1 MKIVI
6 PLPEKISLNNYI
18 NGTRHWAKKNATA
31 RLYHEAFWEFKNK
44 FEIKKYPIAISFVF
58 RFKGRLLDID
68 NLGISEKLCI
78 DGLRHIG
85 LLKDDTPK
93 YINEL
98 HTYIEKGERDEIE
111 ITFYNLS
118 EGCWLTSKRFT

>member
-1 MKIVI
+1 MINIKL
-6 PLPEKISLNNYI
+6 PLPVKISSNSYI
-18 NGTRHWAKKNATA
+18 NGKMHWTKKNKIAQE
-31 RLYHEAFWEFKNK
+31 YHRAFLEFKNK
-44 FEIKKYPIAISFVF
+44 FEITEYPIAITFIF

-93 YINEL
+93 YVNEL
-98 HTYIEKGERDEIE
+98 HIYTEKGKIDEVE
-111 ITFYNLS
+111 IL
-118 EGCWLTSKRFT
+118 LV